1 VELLK
6 STTFANKQW
15 GCVMST
21 VKSTRLPRSIRPA
34 EIEEAIWSVENQGTV
49 RQPEE
54 IGQQASALMRQIS
67 LASTRE
73 IDRLTDDLK
82 DLQKKLENRSNRIQ
96 NDIVEYAELS
106 QSAVQLTKIVSDSVA
121 QVEGRSGSDNQSSNF
136 ERLESA
142 IVPMPATT
150 KQ

>member
-1 VELLK
+1 
-6 STTFANKQW
+6 
-15 GCVMST
+15 MSS
-21 VKSTRLPRSIRPA
+21 VKSTGLPRSTKPD
-34 EIEEAIWSVENQGTV
+34 ESIWDVQH

-54 IGQQASALMRQIS
+54 VGKQASTLIRQIS

-82 DLQKKLENRSNRIQ
+82 DLRTKLENRSSRIQ
-96 NDIVEYAELS
+96 NDIIEYAELS

-121 QVEGRSGSDNQSSNF
+121 QVEGRSGSDNPGSSV
-136 ERLESA
+136 ERLDSA
-142 IVPMPATT
+142 IVPMPATA

>member
-1 VELLK
+1 
-6 STTFANKQW
+6 
-15 GCVMST
+15 MSS
-21 VKSTRLPRSIRPA
+21 VKSTGLPRSTKPD
-34 EIEEAIWSVENQGTV
+34 ESIWDVQH

-54 IGQQASALMRQIS
+54 VGKQASTLIRQIS

-82 DLQKKLENRSNRIQ
+82 DLRTKLENRSSRIQ
-96 NDIVEYAELS
+96 NDIIEYAELS

-121 QVEGRSGSDNQSSNF
+121 QVEGRSRSDNPGSSV
-136 ERLESA
+136 ERLDSA
-142 IVPMPATT
+142 IVPMPATA